1 MFRYMRFVLAV
12 TILLG
17 FAGGTWAQT
26 FNSVVIFGD
35 SLSDSGN
42 IAQINGLPPGTS
54 FTTNPDPVWAE
65 IVAQTFGASGTN
77 SLAGG
82 TNYAW
87 GGACVDPNVACETP
101 VSTTQQQISQHL
113 SGGNA
118 DPDTLYMIWGGVN
131 DISAVTEENQS
142 DAQGALNGT
151 LQAAEAYVDQIRGL
165 QDAGARYVVVL
176 NLPDV
181 GKTINAQRDGPV
193 AAAELSALAQAYNEA
208 LSTGLGSLEHGIIP
222 VNASVLLDEIIENP
236 GNYGFTNIDEIACTP
251 GSNPLRPSGGIESLV
266 CGPTDSGYLSP
277 PKTDETYLFADG
289 SHPSG
294 LGHAAVASMV
304 ISTLEA
310 PVQVSLGG
318 EAGVEVARAHRDA
331 VFTERMLDL
340 GVNRSAEKWHSY
352 ARGLT
357 GRYNLESLP
366 HLGKT
371 QAEMHVLTL
380 GTDYRIGDGLY
391 LGAALS
397 LGNHDNDLSGASI
410 DSIVVT
416 GSLHGTLIY
425 DAFYISGAFN
435 GGRTSIDI
443 NRSIRLGAA
452 LRAEHGSTSSH
463 QFGTDVEVGWVSSTS
478 ERYRHNL
485 FLGLGW
491 LNQKI
496 DGYSEIGSTSTS
508 MNFSDFERDSLFA
521 RAGYQF
527 KGNLGLGERLLP
539 YLRVSYERELNDDSV
554 SVTAGSNTMS
564 GRFTLSGFKPPNEWV
579 NAGGGLTAN
588 IGSRT
593 KTFVGYSGRFGN
605 DSNLSHEFSLG
616 VRMTF

>member
-1 MFRYMRFVLAV
+1 M
-12 TILLG
+12 
-17 FAGGTWAQT
+17 
-26 FNSVVIFGD
+26 
-35 SLSDSGN
+35 
-42 IAQINGLPPGTS
+42 
-54 FTTNPDPVWAE
+54 
-65 IVAQTFGASGTN
+65 
-77 SLAGG
+77 
-82 TNYAW
+82 
-87 GGACVDPNVACETP
+87 
-101 VSTTQQQISQHL
+101 
-113 SGGNA
+113 
-118 DPDTLYMIWGGVN
+118 
-131 DISAVTEENQS
+131 
-142 DAQGALNGT
+142 
-151 LQAAEAYVDQIRGL
+151 QAAQEYVNQIRGL

-176 NLPDV
+176 NLPDA
-181 GKTINAQRDGPV
+181 GKTIDAQRAGPV
-193 AAAELSALAQAYNEA
+193 AAAELSALVQAYNEA
-208 LSTGLGSLEHGIIP
+208 LDTGLGSLEHGIIP
-222 VNASVLLDEIIENP
+222 VNVSLLLDEIIENP

-289 SHPSG
+289 NHPSG
-294 LGHAAVASMV
+294 LGHAAVAGMV
-304 ISTLEA
+304 VSTLEA

-318 EAGVEVARAHRDA
+318 EAGVEVARVHRDA
-331 VFTERMLDL
+331 VFTERALDL
-340 GVNRSAEKWHSY
+340 GFNRSAGKWHSY
-352 ARGLT
+352 ARGLI
-357 GRYNLESLP
+357 GRHNLESLP

-380 GTDYRIGDGLY
+380 GTDYRVGDGLY

-425 DAFYISGAFN
+425 DVFYLSGAFN

-452 LRAEHGSTSSH
+452 LRTEHGSTSSH
-463 QFGTDVEVGWVSSTS
+463 QFGTDVEVGWISSTS
-478 ERYRHNL
+478 EKYRHNL

-508 MNFSDFERDSLFA
+508 MNFSGFERDSLVA

-554 SVTAGSNTMS
+554 SVTTGSNTMS